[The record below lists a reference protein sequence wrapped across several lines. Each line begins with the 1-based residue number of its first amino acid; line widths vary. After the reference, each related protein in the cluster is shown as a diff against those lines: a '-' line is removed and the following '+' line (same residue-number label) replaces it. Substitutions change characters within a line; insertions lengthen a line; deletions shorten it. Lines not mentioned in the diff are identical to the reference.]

1 MASRKKIHKPWVLV
15 VTIGLG
21 TLLNP
26 LNSSMISV
34 ALTRMQQEFELT
46 FADASWLISVFY
58 LASAAG
64 QPVMG
69 KLSDMFGPKR
79 MFLAG
84 LITVAAASML
94 APLSPNFPFLLGCRA
109 LQAIGSST
117 LFPSGMSIVRTSITK
132 GQAKALATLSIFAST
147 SAAFGPSIG
156 GLLID
161 SWDWPSIFI
170 VNFPF
175 IIVSFFMAIFILP
188 EKGEGKFELKRIDFF
203 GITLFIIA
211 VIGLILFLL
220 SLDSQIHWWA
230 LLVFLVSSVS
240 FYFYEKNQGEP
251 FIDVR
256 GLKRNPNVTLIYVQ
270 FITINLV
277 YYCYF
282 FGFPTYLQQV
292 KKYSPG
298 DTGLIMLAL
307 AGFGVIVSPFA
318 GRLIDRHGPKPALIT
333 GSVIL
338 FTGTALLLTL
348 NETSSLLWLLV
359 IMAVLGMSN
368 GFSNISMQT
377 ALYEHVKPEDTGSAS
392 GLFQTSRYLGSILS
406 SSLLGLAF
414 NRHLDIHH
422 LHNVAM
428 ICLAFCLLVFLLSI
442 RLPGRNKLRGA
453 WMKL

>member
-1 MASRKKIHKPWVLV
+1 MAGTNKTHKPWILVL
-15 VTIGLG
+15 TIGLG

-34 ALTRMQQEFELT
+34 AVFRMQQEFELT

-58 LASAAG
+58 LASAASL
-64 QPVMG
+64 PVMG

-84 LITVAAASML
+84 LVTVATASML
-94 APLSPNFPFLLGCRA
+94 APFSPNFFFLLGCRT
-109 LQAIGSST
+109 LQAVGSST

-132 GQAKALATLSIFAST
+132 GQAQALATLSIFAST
-147 SAAFGPSIG
+147 SAAFGPFVG

-175 IIVSFFMAIFILP
+175 IIVSFLMAIFILP
-188 EKGEGKFELKRIDFF
+188 DKRNGKFDMRRIDLL
-203 GITLFIIA
+203 GITLFVIA
-211 VIGLILFLL
+211 VIALILFLL
-220 SLDSQIHWWA
+220 SLDTQINWWA
-230 LLVFLVSSVS
+230 FAVFVISSVC
-240 FYFYEKNQGEP
+240 FYSYETRQGEP

-256 GLKRNPNVTLIYVQ
+256 GLKTNPTVTLIYLQ

-282 FGFPTYLQQV
+282 FGFPTFLQQV
-292 KKYSPG
+292 KGYSPG
-298 DTGLIMLAL
+298 STGIIMLAL

-318 GRLIDRHGPKPALIT
+318 GRMIDRHGPKPALIT
-333 GSVIL
+333 GSAIL
-338 FTGTALLLTL
+338 FSGTALLLTL
-348 NETSSLLWLLV
+348 QETSSLLWLLV

-392 GLFQTSRYLGSILS
+392 GLFQTSRYLGAILS

-414 NRHLDIHH
+414 NNHLDIHH

-428 ICLAFCLLVFLLSI
+428 ICLIFCLLILFLSI
-442 RLPGRNKLRGA
+442 RLPGREKLR
-453 WMKL
+453 KC